1 MKLRERRNKLLRK
14 RLQNGDPVRYRSSGW
29 SLHPRVHSGQ
39 ECYYVPVTKP
49 KEVEVQDIVFCQVMP
64 SRKYFA
70 HVVKR
75 KDCQWVHESDSK
87 QGEETW
93 FYIANMGGHVN
104 GYCTMKT
111 IYGKL
116 IRVKD

>member
-1 MKLRERRNKLLRK
+1 MKLREKRNKLLRK
-14 RLQNGDPVRYRSSGW
+14 HLQNGDPVRYRSSGW
-29 SLHPRVHSGQ
+29 SLYPRVHSGQ

-49 KEVEVQDIVFCQVMP
+49 KEVEVNDIVFCQVMP
-64 SRKYFA
+64 SKKYFT

-75 KDCQWVHESDSK
+75 KDCQWAHESDSK

-93 FYIANMGGHVN
+93 FYIANIGGHVN